1 MKTMKILL
9 HYALFILKWVN
20 LSTIITPAVPKPGGI
35 PDSTTPND
43 VLRAGL
49 LGGCERFHNEVI
61 GNEDNPNLLYVTLV
75 SKRVD
80 NNQGI
85 NIFYAFIKDA
95 TLYIELPSECNW
107 NFQESMTSLLDLAEE
122 ILGCEKIIIFIR
134 KNKED
139 VKLLLHSFMYI
150 GFQIVNPTFYFK
162 KPVNDYYVIGYEL

>member
-1 MKTMKILL
+1 MKILL

-35 PDSTTPND
+35 PDSTTPNN

-49 LGGCERFHNEVI
+49 LGGCERFHNEVM
-61 GNEDNPNLLYVTLV
+61 GNEDDPDLLYVSLI

-80 NNQGI
+80 NTQGI

-95 TLYIELPSECNW
+95 TLYIELPSDCNW

-122 ILGCEKIIIFIR
+122 IFGCEKIIIFIK
-134 KNKED
+134 KNKD

-150 GFQIVNPTFYFK
+150 GFQIVNPTLYFE
-162 KPVNDYYVIGYEL
+162 KPIDYYVIGYEL